1 MKKTGKPVFFI
12 VAIITIVFTILSIT
26 GISSYYGDIQSVYI
40 KGGDQIRWGIDIRGG
55 VEVTFVPAQ
64 EGADPTNE
72 ELDGAAEVMRQ
83 RLVAQGIN
91 DYSVYSDYNSDRIVV
106 QFPWAEDEE
115 NFDPETAIAELGST
129 AQLRFIEG
137 TATDSDG
144 NPTGDVI
151 LDGSM
156 VDSARAAYAPV
167 DQQGTDYQW
176 VVELTLNDEGT
187 QAFATAT
194 SELASSNGQIAIWMD
209 DQMISAPQVNEAI
222 TNGQAMISGNQ
233 NNQFTSESATT
244 LANQINGGALP
255 FSLETASYS
264 TIDPTM
270 GEGARDAMIL
280 AAVIAFVL
288 ICIFMLAVYRL
299 PGVVA
304 VIALMGQVALMIA
317 ALTGFFPGI
326 SSSTLTLPGIA
337 GMILSIGMGVD
348 ANIIT
353 AERIREEINAG
364 KSIDGAIHLGYHR
377 AFTAI
382 LDGNITTLIV
392 AIILMGTFGAP
403 GSFFNTI
410 LQPIL
415 FMFPASTEG
424 TIYSFGFTL
433 MVGIVGN
440 FVFGVFASRLM
451 TQSLSRFKCFRKPKF
466 YGGERA

>member
-12 VAIITIVFTILSIT
+12 VAIITIVFTVLSIT

-55 VEVTFVPAQ
+55 VEVTFVPA
-64 EGADPTNE
+64 EDGADPTNE

-91 DYSVYSDYNSDRIVV
+91 DYTVYSDYNSDRIVV

-115 NFDPETAIAELGST
+115 NFDPETAISELGAT
-129 AQLRFIEG
+129 AQLQFIEG
-137 TATDSDG
+137 TDTDENG
-144 NPTGDVI
+144 NPTGNVI

-156 VDSARAAYAPV
+156 VESARAAYV
-167 DQQGTDYQW
+167 STDNQGSSYEW
-176 VVELTLNDEGT
+176 VVELTLNEEGT
-187 QAFATAT
+187 AAFSTAT
-194 SELASSNGQIAIWMD
+194 SELVSTNGQIAIWMD
-209 DQMISAPQVNEAI
+209 DTMISAPAVNQAI
-222 TNGQAMISGNQ
+222 TNGQAMITGSDTNP
-233 NNQFTSESATT
+233 FTSESATT
-244 LANQINGGALP
+244 LANQINGGSLP

-280 AAVIAFVL
+280 AAVIAFIL
-288 ICIFMLAVYRL
+288 ICIFMLLVYRL

-304 VIALMGQVALMIA
+304 IIALMGQVALMIA

-433 MVGIVGN
+433 MVGIIGN

>member
-12 VAIITIVFTILSIT
+12 VAIITIVFTVLSIT

-55 VEVTFVPAQ
+55 VEVTFVPQ
-64 EGADPTNE
+64 GDADPTNE

-115 NFDPETAIAELGST
+115 NFDPESAISELGAT

-137 TATDSDG
+137 TETDSEG
-144 NPTGDVI
+144 NPTGEVI

-156 VDSARAAYAPV
+156 VENARAAYVAT
-167 DQQGTDYQW
+167 DKQGGNYQW
-176 VVELTLNDEGT
+176 VVELTLNDEGAA
-187 QAFATAT
+187 AFSTAT
-194 SELASSNGQIAIWMD
+194 SELVSSNGQIAIWMD
-209 DQMISAPQVNEAI
+209 DQMISAPAVNQAI
-222 TNGQAMISGNQ
+222 TDGEAMITGN
-233 NNQFTSESATT
+233 FDSESATT

-288 ICIFMLAVYRL
+288 ICIFMLVVYRL

-304 VIALMGQVALMIA
+304 IIALMGQVALMIA

-377 AFTAI
+377 AFSAI

-410 LQPIL
+410 MQPIL

>member
-12 VAIITIVFTILSIT
+12 VAIITIVFTVLSIT

-55 VEVTFVPAQ
+55 VEVTFVPQ
-64 EGADPTNE
+64 GDADPTNE

-115 NFDPETAIAELGST
+115 NFDPESAIAELGTT

-137 TATDSDG
+137 TETDSEG
-144 NPTGDVI
+144 NPTGEVI

-156 VDSARAAYAPV
+156 VENARAAYVAT
-167 DQQGTDYQW
+167 DKQGGNYQW
-176 VVELTLNDEGT
+176 VVELTLNDEGAA
-187 QAFATAT
+187 AFSTAT
-194 SELASSNGQIAIWMD
+194 SELVSSNGQIAIWMD
-209 DQMISAPQVNEAI
+209 DQMISAPAVNQAI
-222 TNGQAMISGNQ
+222 TDGEAMITGN
-233 NNQFTSESATT
+233 FDSESATT

-270 GEGARDAMIL
+270 GEGARDSMIL

-288 ICIFMLAVYRL
+288 ICIFMLVVYRL

-304 VIALMGQVALMIA
+304 IIALMGQVALMIA

-377 AFTAI
+377 AFSAI

-410 LQPIL
+410 MQPIL

>member
-1 MKKTGKPVFFI
+1 MKRTGKPVFFI
-12 VAIITIVFTILSIT
+12 VAIITIVFTVLSIT

-64 EGADPTNE
+64 DGADPTNE

-115 NFDPETAIAELGST
+115 TFDPETAISELGAT
-129 AQLRFIEG
+129 AQLQFIEG
-137 TATDSDG
+137 TDTDEEG
-144 NPTGDVI
+144 NPTGEVI

-156 VDSARAAYAPV
+156 VDSAQAAYVAT
-167 DQQGTDYQW
+167 DSQGSNYQW
-176 VVELTLNDEGT
+176 VVQLDLNEDGAA
-187 QAFATAT
+187 AFSTAT

-209 DQMISAPQVNEAI
+209 DQMISAPAVEKAI
-222 TNGQAMISGNQ
+222 ANGQAMITGD
-233 NNQFTSESATT
+233 FDSETATT
-244 LANQINGGALP
+244 LANQINGGSLP

>member
-1 MKKTGKPVFFI
+1 MKRTGKPVFFI
-12 VAIITIVFTILSIT
+12 VAIITIVFTVLSIT

-64 EGADPTNE
+64 DGADPTNE

-115 NFDPETAIAELGST
+115 TFDPETAISELGAT
-129 AQLRFIEG
+129 AQLQFIEG
-137 TATDSDG
+137 TDTDEEG
-144 NPTGDVI
+144 NPTGEVI

-156 VDSARAAYAPV
+156 VDSAQAAYVAT
-167 DQQGTDYQW
+167 DSQGSNYQW
-176 VVELTLNDEGT
+176 VVQLDLNEDGAA
-187 QAFATAT
+187 AFSTAT

-209 DQMISAPQVNEAI
+209 DQMISAPAVEEAI
-222 TNGQAMISGNQ
+222 TNGQAMISGD
-233 NNQFTSESATT
+233 FDSETATT
-244 LANQINGGALP
+244 LANQINGGSLP

-348 ANIIT
+348 ANIIN

>member
-64 EGADPTNE
+64 DGADPTNE

-115 NFDPETAIAELGST
+115 TFDPESAISELGAT

-137 TATDSDG
+137 TETDEDG
-144 NPTGDVI
+144 NPTGEVI

-156 VDSARAAYAPV
+156 VDHAQASYVAT
-167 DQQGTDYQW
+167 DSQGSNYQW
-176 VVELTLNDEGT
+176 VVELTLDDEGAA
-187 QAFATAT
+187 AFSTAT

-209 DQMISAPQVNEAI
+209 DQMISAPAVEEAI
-222 TNGQAMISGNQ
+222 TGGQAMITGD
-233 NNQFTSESATT
+233 FDSETATT

-280 AAVIAFVL
+280 AAVIAFIL
-288 ICIFMLAVYRL
+288 ICIFMLLVYRL

-304 VIALMGQVALMIA
+304 IIALMGQVALMIA

>member
-1 MKKTGKPVFFI
+1 MKRTGKPVFFI

-64 EGADPTNE
+64 DGADPTNE

-115 NFDPETAIAELGST
+115 TFDPETAISELGST

-137 TATDSDG
+137 TDTDSDG
-144 NPTGDVI
+144 NPTGEVI

-176 VVELTLNDEGT
+176 VVELALNDEGT

-209 DQMISAPQVNEAI
+209 DQMISAPAVEKAI
-222 TNGQAMISGNQ
+222 ANGQAMITGD
-233 NNQFTSESATT
+233 FDSETATT
-244 LANQINGGALP
+244 LANQINGGSLP

>member
-12 VAIITIVFTILSIT
+12 VAIITIVFTVLSIT

-55 VEVTFVPAQ
+55 VEVTFVPQ
-64 EGADPTNE
+64 GDADPTNE

-115 NFDPETAIAELGST
+115 NFNPESAIAELGTT
-129 AQLRFIEG
+129 AQLRFIKG
-137 TATDSDG
+137 TATDSEG
-144 NPTGDVI
+144 NPTGEVI

-156 VDSARAAYAPV
+156 VENARAAYVAT
-167 DQQGTDYQW
+167 DKQGGNYQW
-176 VVELTLNDEGT
+176 VVELTLNDEGAA
-187 QAFATAT
+187 AFSTAT
-194 SELASSNGQIAIWMD
+194 SELVSSNGQIAIWMD
-209 DQMISAPQVNEAI
+209 DQMISAPAVNQAI
-222 TNGQAMISGNQ
+222 TDGEAMITGN
-233 NNQFTSESATT
+233 FDSESATT

-288 ICIFMLAVYRL
+288 ICIFMLVVYRL

-304 VIALMGQVALMIA
+304 IIALMGQVALMIA

-377 AFTAI
+377 AFSAI

-403 GSFFNTI
+403 GSFFNSI
-410 LQPIL
+410 MQPIL
-415 FMFPASTEG
+415 YMFPASTEG

>member
-64 EGADPTNE
+64 DGADPTNE

-115 NFDPETAIAELGST
+115 TFDPETAIAELGST

-144 NPTGDVI
+144 NPTGEVI

-156 VDSARAAYAPV
+156 VDSAQAAYVAT
-167 DQQGTDYQW
+167 DSQGSNYQW
-176 VVELTLNDEGT
+176 VVQLDLNEDGAA
-187 QAFATAT
+187 AFSTAT

-209 DQMISAPQVNEAI
+209 DQMISAPAVEEAI
-222 TNGQAMISGNQ
+222 TNGQAMISGD
-233 NNQFTSESATT
+233 FDSETATT
-244 LANQINGGALP
+244 LANQINGGSLP

>member
-1 MKKTGKPVFFI
+1 MKRKGKPVFFV
-12 VAIITIVFTILSIT
+12 VAIITIVFTVLSIT
-26 GISSYYGDIQSVYI
+26 GISSYYGDFQTVYL
-40 KGGDQIRWGIDIRGG
+40 KGAGQIRWGIDIQGG
-55 VEVTFVPAQ
+55 VEVTFVPA
-64 EGADPTNE
+64 EDDADPSDDD
-72 ELDGAAEVMRQ
+72 LDGAAEVMRQ
-83 RLVAQGIN
+83 RLVALGIN

-115 NFDPETAIAELGST
+115 DFDAEAAISELGST
-129 AQLRFIEG
+129 AQLQFIEG
-137 TATDSDG
+137 TDTDSDG

-156 VDSARAAYAPV
+156 VENAEAAYV
-167 DQQGTDYQW
+167 STDGSTYEW
-176 VVELTLNDEGT
+176 VVELTLTDEGAE
-187 QAFATAT
+187 AFATAT
-194 SELASSNGQIAIWMD
+194 TELASSGGQIAIWMD
-209 DQMISAPQVNEAI
+209 DTLISAPTVEEAI
-222 TNGQAMISGNQ
+222 TNGEAMISGD
-233 NNQFTSESATT
+233 FDSDSATT
-244 LANQINGGALP
+244 LANQINGGSLP

-264 TIDPTM
+264 TIDPSM

-288 ICIFMLAVYRL
+288 ICIFMVAVYRL

-304 VIALMGQVALMIA
+304 VIALMGQVGLMIA

-353 AERIREEINAG
+353 AERIREEINMG

-377 AFTAI
+377 AFSAI

-410 LQPIL
+410 MQPVL

-433 MVGIVGN
+433 MVGIIGN
-440 FVFGVFASRLM
+440 FIFGVFASRLM
-451 TQSLSRFKCFRKPKF
+451 TQSLSRFKCFRKPKL

>member
-1 MKKTGKPVFFI
+1 MKRTGKPVFFI
-12 VAIITIVFTILSIT
+12 VAIITIVFTVLSIT

-64 EGADPTNE
+64 DGADPTNE

-115 NFDPETAIAELGST
+115 TFDPETAISELGST

-144 NPTGDVI
+144 NPTGEVI

-194 SELASSNGQIAIWMD
+194 SELASTKGQIAIWMD
-209 DQMISAPQVNEAI
+209 DQMISAPAVEKAI
-222 TNGQAMISGNQ
+222 TNGQAMITGD
-233 NNQFTSESATT
+233 FDSETATT
-244 LANQINGGALP
+244 LANQINGGSLP

>member
-1 MKKTGKPVFFI
+1 MKKTGKPVFFV

-64 EGADPTNE
+64 DGADPTNE

-115 NFDPETAIAELGST
+115 TFDPETAISELGAT
-129 AQLRFIEG
+129 AQLQFIEG
-137 TATDSDG
+137 TDTDEEG
-144 NPTGDVI
+144 NPTGEVI

-156 VDSARAAYAPV
+156 VDSAQAAYVAT
-167 DQQGTDYQW
+167 DSQGSNYQW
-176 VVELTLNDEGT
+176 VVQLDLNEDGAA
-187 QAFATAT
+187 AFSTAT

-209 DQMISAPQVNEAI
+209 DQMISAPAVEEAI
-222 TNGQAMISGNQ
+222 TNGQAMISGD
-233 NNQFTSESATT
+233 FDSETATT
-244 LANQINGGALP
+244 LANQINGGSLP

-433 MVGIVGN
+433 MVGIIGN

>member
-1 MKKTGKPVFFI
+1 MKRTGKPVFFI

-64 EGADPTNE
+64 DGADPTNE

-115 NFDPETAIAELGST
+115 TFDPETAISELGST

-137 TATDSDG
+137 TDTDEEG
-144 NPTGDVI
+144 NPTGEVI

-156 VDSARAAYAPV
+156 VDSAQAAYVAT
-167 DQQGTDYQW
+167 DSQGSNYQW
-176 VVELTLNDEGT
+176 VVQLKLNDEGA

-194 SELASSNGQIAIWMD
+194 SELASTKGQIAIWMD
-209 DQMISAPQVNEAI
+209 DQMISAPAVEKAI
-222 TNGQAMISGNQ
+222 ANGQAMITGD
-233 NNQFTSESATT
+233 FDSETATT
-244 LANQINGGALP
+244 LANQINGGSLP

>member
-1 MKKTGKPVFFI
+1 MKRTGKPVFFI

-64 EGADPTNE
+64 DGADPTNE

-115 NFDPETAIAELGST
+115 TFDPETAISELGAT
-129 AQLRFIEG
+129 AQLQFIEG
-137 TATDSDG
+137 TDTDEEG
-144 NPTGDVI
+144 NPTGEVI

-209 DQMISAPQVNEAI
+209 DQMISAPAVEKAI
-222 TNGQAMISGNQ
+222 TNGQAMITGD
-233 NNQFTSESATT
+233 FDSETATT
-244 LANQINGGALP
+244 LANQINGGSLP